1 MLLLISFLALISISL
16 LLSSIIRR
24 DKIGGYV
31 FKPLSTAIIIV
42 LALFAL
48 AQPEANLAYGL
59 IITSGLLLSLAGDI
73 ALILPVKKALPIGM
87 SFFLFT
93 NIIYGLAFLWR
104 GAFLSRDILPGLAI
118 LLIGLTIYALLYPS
132 LSKMRIPVFIY
143 LLALSFMLWRAVLTP
158 SPLVF
163 FGGSLFY
170 LADGLEAYYR
180 FKNQSVWIR
189 AVYLSFY
196 YAAQLLV
203 ALSTSYF
210 PIT

>member
-31 FKPLSTAIIIV
+31 FKPLSTAIIVV

-59 IITSGLLLSLAGDI
+59 IITSGLFLSLAGDI

-87 SFFLFT
+87 SFFFLT
-93 NIIYGLAFLWR
+93 NILYGLAFLWR
-104 GAFLSRDILPGLAI
+104 GAFLPQDILPGLAI
-118 LLIGLTIYALLYPS
+118 LLFGLIIYTLLYSS
-132 LSKMRIPVFIY
+132 LGKMRLPVFIY

-158 SPLVF
+158 SALVV

-170 LADGLEAYYR
+170 LADSLEAFYR
-180 FKNQSVWIR
+180 FRDQSTWIR
-189 AVYLSFY
+189 LVYLSLY
-196 YAAQLLV
+196 YAAQLLI
-203 ALSTSYF
+203 ALSTSF
-210 PIT
+210 